1 MNTSRK
7 SHLKNILLSMFA
19 AIAINQSALAGNI
32 DYTATPNHYLSVEG
46 SKYAYRTL
54 GESNGK
60 PALVLFQHFTGT
72 MDDWDSA
79 LINRLANK
87 RQLYIFDNAGVGAT
101 EGTAPDNIPAMA
113 KNAEKFIDALKLKKV
128 DILGF
133 SMGGSIGQQVL
144 LDRPEL
150 VRKAI
155 LVGTAPQGYTSEGGK
170 ELPVVMG
177 EAFKKAGEAKTH
189 PKVFLFFTE
198 TSEGQAAATEFLKR
212 ISNHT
217 VDAEKPTS
225 EATTNAQATAIVTWG
240 RMPSNLAALE
250 KVKQPVLIVNGSNDV
265 MAPTSMSF
273 ELFKHFQN
281 AQLSLYPNSGHGA
294 LFQYSDLFV
303 SQVDTFLDAAY

>member
-1 MNTSRK
+1 M
-7 SHLKNILLSMFA
+7 SMFTA
-19 AIAINQSALAGNI
+19 MAINQTAFAENI
-32 DYTATPNHYLSVEG
+32 DYTVTPNRYLSVEG
-46 SKYAYRTL
+46 TKYAYRTL
-54 GESNGK
+54 GEANGK

-87 RQLYIFDNAGVGAT
+87 RQLFILDNAGVGAS
-101 EGTAPDNIPAMA
+101 EGITPDNIPAMA

-128 DILGF
+128 DVLGF

-155 LVGTAPQGYTSEGGK
+155 LVGTAPQGYTSDGGK

-177 EAFKKAGEAKTH
+177 EAFQKAAEAKTH
-189 PKVFLFFTE
+189 PKVFLFFTQ
-198 TSEGQAAATEFLKR
+198 TSEGQTAATAFLKR

-250 KVKQPVLIVNGSNDV
+250 KVKQPVLLVNGSNDV

-281 AQLSLYPNSGHGA
+281 AQLSLYPDSGHGA

-303 SQVDTFLDAAY
+303 SQVDTFLDASY